1 MNVEVTRA
9 VVTALMEEA
18 ARCYPEECCG
28 LLLGEG
34 GCIDRAVPAANVAAE
49 RTRHFEIDPAALL
62 AAHRTARGGGPQVL
76 GYFHSHPT
84 GQPVPS
90 AVDREHSTGDLRIWA
105 IIGEGRVAFWRDSG
119 NGFSPMTCK
128 VIGEERAEPISDLRG
143 ASAGTKRVAE
153 F

>member
-18 ARCYPEECCG
+18 ARCHPEECCG

-34 GCIDRAVPAANVAAE
+34 GRVDRAVPAANVAAQ

-62 AAHRTARGGGPQVL
+62 AAHRSARGGGPQVL
-76 GYFHSHPT
+76 GYFHSHPAS
-84 GQPVPS
+84 QPVPS
-90 AVDREHSTGDLRIWA
+90 AVDCEHSTGDLRIWA

-128 VIGEERAEPISDLRG
+128 IVEEERAESEADLRET
-143 ASAGTKRVAE
+143 SAGTMRVAE
-153 F
+153 I